1 MSGRNFLDLCNEVL
15 DIMFYTPAENFD
27 GLETTEGRLVKT
39 KMNNLLR
46 SICSGEQSIWKF
58 REREKFFYLNENQ
71 PQYKMP
77 NGYILYIRPADLSN
91 RVPLIYEDNFRY
103 LPVTAKGTPIKYW
116 IYKDK
121 INVFP
126 TPSKEQDGTRYIIRY
141 LTDDYA
147 KSSDGCDK
155 PVMTEATDEPII
167 PEPYRAVLVYGTAM
181 NFRAARGDAKSEF
194 YKQQYNE
201 VYQNMLY
208 NQRLTDDYVK
218 GSRVQDN
225 IITNRQAYLQDFYN
239 PYVKGTQRI

>member
-39 KMNNLLR
+39 KRNNLLR

-71 PQYKMP
+71 SQYKMP

-121 INVFP
+121 IK
-126 TPSKEQDGTRYIIRY
+126 SKMEQDI
-141 LTDDYA
+141 L
-147 KSSDGCDK
+147 
-155 PVMTEATDEPII
+155 
-167 PEPYRAVLVYGTAM
+167 
-181 NFRAARGDAKSEF
+181 
-194 YKQQYNE
+194 
-201 VYQNMLY
+201 
-208 NQRLTDDYVK
+208 
-218 GSRVQDN
+218 
-225 IITNRQAYLQDFYN
+225 
-239 PYVKGTQRI
+239 